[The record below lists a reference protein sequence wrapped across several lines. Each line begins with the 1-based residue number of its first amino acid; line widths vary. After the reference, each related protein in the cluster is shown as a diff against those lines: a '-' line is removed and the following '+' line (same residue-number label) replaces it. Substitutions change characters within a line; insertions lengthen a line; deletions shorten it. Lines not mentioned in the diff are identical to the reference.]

1 MDQIIKKGMYFSRLG
16 FLGSHGK
23 VKILARSIYR
33 ATSVFGPKV
42 LANAVNRPPTAT
54 KNHRLRAVVF
64 DTEIDELVP
73 VDYTNERTRDCTE
86 SGSNFL
92 AEIELWTS

>member
-1 MDQIIKKGMYFSRLG
+1 MRGPIFVAIKRMSGSESVARNTALAFDFTPSR
-16 FLGSHGK
+16 H
-23 VKILARSIYR
+23 
-33 ATSVFGPKV
+33 V

-92 AEIELWTS
+92 EEIEIWTS